1 MSLFER
7 DIMYFVKT
15 EIYLQYP
22 FLNAVYILKTI
33 FVGRDNEISFTIIGF
48 LITRI
53 AQIHYSLQFMSTEV

>member
-1 MSLFER
+1 MNLFKR
-7 DIMYFVKT
+7 DIMYFIKT
-15 EIYLQYP
+15 ENHLQYS

-33 FVGRDNEISFTIIGF
+33 FVGRDNEISFIGF